1 MIKPELECLHLS
13 SSTIHKADEGNKR
26 SSKHIFGV
34 QVPASFNL
42 FLLLNLKLKQDRES
56 SVQEIICWI
65 FERLGCKELETPLR
79 KGQQLGKPHEHML
92 RM

>member
-1 MIKPELECLHLS
+1 M
-13 SSTIHKADEGNKR
+13 R

-34 QVPASFNL
+34 QVPASLNL

-56 SVQEIICWI
+56 SVQEIKCWI
-65 FERLGCKELETPLR
+65 LERLGCKELEIPLR
-79 KGQQLGKPHEHML
+79 KGQQLEKPHEHML